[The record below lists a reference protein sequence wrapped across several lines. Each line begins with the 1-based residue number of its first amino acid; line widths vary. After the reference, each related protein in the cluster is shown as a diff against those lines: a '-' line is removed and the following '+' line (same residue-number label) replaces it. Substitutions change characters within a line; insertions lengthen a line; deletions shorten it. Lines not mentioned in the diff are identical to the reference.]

1 MKNLVYIPSVIA
13 WGAYGVALLTG
24 LYFPQNPL
32 LWAGLAAA
40 LWYTVLRI
48 VNVGADIGDCI
59 SDMFD

>member
-13 WGAYGVALLTG
+13 WVAYGVALLVG
-24 LYFPQNPL
+24 LAFPQNPL

-40 LWYTVLRI
+40 LWYTVLLI